1 MTYPV
6 QPPEPPAIVYHVPS
20 QNAPVPALG
29 FDADVAIARNESP
42 VEASIEIVEDL
53 PGVSRSE
60 TPETEIAPEIEGVQ
74 LEPKPLE
81 TPTVEAVGDTE
92 AIVPE
97 SLPESEETVLE
108 IAPETEV
115 GVGQPEPLETSN
127 SEGVRNAEGIHPTE
141 SLPEPETIEISNPIS
156 EPTLDTTSL
165 SPPPSPQVVQPSL
178 PELEPESLLP
188 EVAAQPSLPDKRPS
202 SDAVPESAAEID
214 RDSATLILTSEPQ
227 TPNPKTQ
234 TPNPPTTEIRQV
246 GTLPQFS
253 RDSHLLNAQ
262 TLPTPTFD
270 WAVMP
275 SDPTPDASFRLPSQ
289 LIPPPVDGVALQ
301 PSPRVNPPI
310 EVTADLQQLEEE
322 RRLFTAEGNVVLRYQ
337 GTVID
342 ADWLQVNLRSRQ
354 GIGEGNVALTQ
365 INRVLRGDR
374 FRYNFAQDSGTIYG
388 VRGDVNTATTPN
400 PAQTLP
406 SDVSAGGQPRLL
418 SDRLLAA
425 QPVEVTPGLG
435 GFVGTVGAGR
445 GNNPSATTGTLS
457 RLRFEAD
464 EVNFYPR
471 GWEGRGVRITNDP
484 FGPEIEVRADSATLT
499 RLSPLQDEL
508 VLSNPRLVFDDG
520 FALPL
525 LRRRYRIDRRE
536 RDPALI
542 QFGFDRRDR
551 GGFYVFRDFEVLSRQ
566 GLRLTLTP
574 QYYVQRGFDRRNPI
588 SLREFGLVTKVEADF
603 TPNTSLTAIASF
615 TNLDPETFDPD
626 GNPFDDDDGDLRAS
640 VRLAQNIP
648 TRLGLHTLTTEYSYR
663 DRLFNGSLGFRTVH
677 QTAGLIFTSPNILLG
692 KSGVNLSYQAGYN
705 WVEAN
710 TDRLDLLEPIRDSNR
725 INMGRFQASFA
736 LNKGIFLWRGEPLPA
751 TPTEGL
757 RFSPIPVVP
766 FVQVFFGVR
775 GIGSFYT
782 RSDPALG
789 LTGTVGLQ
797 GQFGHFAKKFLDYSA
812 FSISYSGT
820 LREGESPFLFDRIA
834 DRSIL
839 GLSFTQ
845 QLYGPLRV
853 GIATAINLEEG
864 EAFST
869 DYTLEYSRRSYGLI
883 LRFNPQRE
891 LGSFTL
897 RISDFNWQGGTEPF
911 TPIDGGVRRD

>member
-6 QPPEPPAIVYHVPS
+6 QPPEPPAIVYHFPS

-29 FDADVAIARNESP
+29 FDADLATARNEAP
-42 VEASIEIVEDL
+42 LEASVLVVEDL
-53 PGVSRSE
+53 PEASSSATLEAEIAPQLEE
-60 TPETEIAPEIEGVQ
+60 TVVEIAPETEVVPRQ
-74 LEPKPLE
+74 PEPVE
-81 TPTVEAVGDTE
+81 TPTAEALGDTE
-92 AIVPE
+92 TLVPE
-97 SLPESEETVLE
+97 SLPESEETVVE

-115 GVGQPEPLETSN
+115 VPLQPEPLETDRL
-127 SEGVRNAEGIHPTE
+127 EGLGDAEGIHP
-141 SLPEPETIEISNPIS
+141 SKLLPEPETIEIS
-156 EPTLDTTSL
+156 EPTPDTAS
-165 SPPPSPQVVQPSL
+165 PSPQVFQPSL

-188 EVAAQPSLPDKRPS
+188 EVAAQPNLPDEHPS
-202 SDAVPESAAEID
+202 SDAVAESAAEID
-214 RDSATLILTSEPQ
+214 RDSATEILTSEPQ
-227 TPNPKTQ
+227 TSES
-234 TPNPPTTEIRQV
+234 TPPEIRQV

-275 SDPTPDASFRLPSQ
+275 SAPTPDTSFRLPSQ
-289 LIPPPVDGVALQ
+289 FIPPPVDGVALQ

-322 RRLFTAEGNVVLRYQ
+322 RRIFTAEGNVVLRYQ

-406 SDVSAGGQPRLL
+406 SDISAGGQPRLL

-566 GLRLTLTP
+566 GFRVTLTP
-574 QYYVQRGFDRRNPI
+574 QYYIQRGFDRRNLL

-603 TPNTSLTAIASF
+603 TPNTSLTAIASL

-648 TRLGLHTLTTEYSYR
+648 TRLGPHTLTTEYSYR

-705 WVEAN
+705 WVEAD
-710 TDRLDLLEPIRDSNR
+710 TDRLDLLEVIRDSNR

-820 LREGESPFLFDRIA
+820 LRQGESPFLFDRIA

>member
-6 QPPEPPAIVYHVPS
+6 QPPEPPAIVYHFPS

-29 FDADVAIARNESP
+29 FDADLATARNEAP
-42 VEASIEIVEDL
+42 LEASVLVVEDL
-53 PGVSRSE
+53 PEASSSATLEAEIAPQLEE
-60 TPETEIAPEIEGVQ
+60 TVVEIAPETEVVPRQ
-74 LEPKPLE
+74 PEPVE
-81 TPTVEAVGDTE
+81 TPTAEALGDTE
-92 AIVPE
+92 TLVPE
-97 SLPESEETVLE
+97 SLPESEETVVE

-115 GVGQPEPLETSN
+115 VPLQPEPLETDRL
-127 SEGVRNAEGIHPTE
+127 EGLGDAEGIHP
-141 SLPEPETIEISNPIS
+141 SKLLPEPETIEIS
-156 EPTLDTTSL
+156 EPTPDTAS
-165 SPPPSPQVVQPSL
+165 PSPQVFQPSL

-188 EVAAQPSLPDKRPS
+188 EVAAQPNLPDEHPS
-202 SDAVPESAAEID
+202 SDAVAESAAEID
-214 RDSATLILTSEPQ
+214 RDSATEILTSEPQ
-227 TPNPKTQ
+227 TSES
-234 TPNPPTTEIRQV
+234 TPPEIRQV
-246 GTLPQFS
+246 GTLPHFS

-275 SDPTPDASFRLPSQ
+275 SAPTPDTSFRLPSQ
-289 LIPPPVDGVALQ
+289 FIPPPVDGVALQ

-322 RRLFTAEGNVVLRYQ
+322 RRIFTAEGNVVLRYQ

-365 INRVLRGDR
+365 VNRVLRGDR

-406 SDVSAGGQPRLL
+406 SDISAGGQPRLL

-566 GLRLTLTP
+566 GFRVTLTP
-574 QYYVQRGFDRRNPI
+574 QYYIQRGFDRRNLL

-603 TPNTSLTAIASF
+603 TPNTSLTAIASL

-648 TRLGLHTLTTEYSYR
+648 TRLGPHTLTTEYSYR

-705 WVEAN
+705 WVEAD
-710 TDRLDLLEPIRDSNR
+710 TDRLDLLEVIRDSNR

-820 LREGESPFLFDRIA
+820 LRQGESPFLFDRIA

>member
-6 QPPEPPAIVYHVPS
+6 QPPEPPAIIYNFPS
-20 QNAPVPALG
+20 HNAPLQALG
-29 FDADVAIARNESP
+29 FDRHSATNPSDKSLEVSELAEDYSGESSPEIA
-42 VEASIEIVEDL
+42 VEIVPQKL
-53 PGVSRSE
+53 PKPE
-60 TPETEIAPEIEGVQ
+60 TAELTTPELAI
-74 LEPKPLE
+74 
-81 TPTVEAVGDTE
+81 TPDSEV
-92 AIVPE
+92 
-97 SLPESEETVLE
+97 LPELE
-108 IAPETEV
+108 IS
-115 GVGQPEPLETSN
+115 EPT
-127 SEGVRNAEGIHPTE
+127 
-141 SLPEPETIEISNPIS
+141 PEPETASPPREIE
-156 EPTLDTTSL
+156 TL
-165 SPPPSPQVVQPSL
+165 PPSPQVFHPSL
-178 PELEPESLLP
+178 PELPSESLLP
-188 EVAAQPSLPDKRPS
+188 EVAAQRNVPDEHPS
-202 SDAVPESAAEID
+202 SDAVPEPVPEID
-214 RDSATLILTSEPQ
+214 HNPQ
-227 TPNPKTQ
+227 IQKQNNHPPLEETRGNPETEVETEAQ
-234 TPNPPTTEIRQV
+234 TEIPSLPHPEPSITELPAV
-246 GTLPQFS
+246 GTVRQFS
-253 RDSHLLNAQ
+253 QDSQLLNAQ
-262 TLPTPTFD
+262 TPPTPTFD

-275 SDPTPDASFRLPSQ
+275 SAPTPDSSFRLPTQ
-289 LIPPPVDGVALQ
+289 FIPPPVDGVALQ
-301 PSPRVNPPI
+301 PSPRVNPPV
-310 EVTADLQQLEEE
+310 EVTADLQQVEEE
-322 RRLFTAEGNVVLRYQ
+322 RRIFTASGNVVLRYQ

-365 INRVLRGDR
+365 TNRVLRGDR

-388 VRGDVNTATTPN
+388 VRGDVNTATAPP
-400 PAQTLP
+400 PAQTLA
-406 SDVSAGGQPRLL
+406 SDVSVGGQPRLL

-435 GFVGTVGAGR
+435 GFVGTIGTSR
-445 GNNPSATTGTLS
+445 GSNPSGATGTLS

-484 FGPEIEVRADSATLT
+484 FGSELELRANTATLT
-499 RLSPLQDEL
+499 QLSPLQDEL
-508 VLSNPRLVFDDG
+508 VLSNPRLVFDNG

-551 GGFYVFRDFEVLSRQ
+551 GGFYIFRDFEVLSRQ
-566 GLRLTLTP
+566 GFRVTLTP
-574 QYYVQRGFDRRNPI
+574 QYYIQRGFDRRSLL
-588 SLREFGLVTKVEADF
+588 SLREFGMITKVEADF
-603 TPNTSLTAIASF
+603 TPNTSLTGIASF

-640 VRLAQNIP
+640 LRLAQNIP
-648 TRLGLHTLTTEYSYR
+648 TRFGPHTLTTEYSYR
-663 DRLFNGSLGFRTVH
+663 DRLFNGSLGFRTIH
-677 QTAGLIFTSPNILLG
+677 QSAGLILTSPNILLG
-692 KSGVNLSYQAGYN
+692 TSGFSVSYQAGYN
-705 WVEAN
+705 WIEAN
-710 TDRLDLLEPIRDSNR
+710 TDRLDLLEPIRDNNR

-751 TPTEGL
+751 TPSEGL
-757 RFSPIPVVP
+757 RFSPIPIVP
-766 FVQVFFGVR
+766 FVQVYFGAR

-812 FSISYSGT
+812 FNISYSGT
-820 LREGESPFLFDRIA
+820 VREGESPFLFDRIA

-845 QLYGPLRV
+845 QLYGPLRI
-853 GIATAINLEEG
+853 GISTAINLEEND
-864 EAFST
+864 AFST

-897 RISDFNWQGGTEPF
+897 RISDFNWQGGSEPF
-911 TPIDGGVRRD
+911 TPDRP